1 MTMAQDADKQQENR
15 AERQDNSD
23 PQPHQIGSELAKV
36 SLYMPY
42 ISPPPDFWSAN
53 RDRLFKTSQS
63 RFEPS
68 DHVFIRQLLTDCTS
82 IGVKGRHLLWK
93 ADWIQSRET

>member
-23 PQPHQIGSELAKV
+23 PQSHQIGSELAKV
-36 SLYMPY
+36 CLCMPY
-42 ISPPPDFWSAN
+42 ISPPPDFWSAK

-63 RFEPS
+63 QFEPS
-68 DHVFIRQLLTDCTS
+68 DHVFTRQLLTESTS
-82 IGVKGRHLLWK
+82 IGVRGRHLLWK
-93 ADWIQSRET
+93 ADWIQLRET